1 MNATRRLGFG
11 LGMMALLAT
20 AAGCGGSSSGGGGMI
35 GGAPKSPAPEAGV
48 VSDGAPQGYGQSS
61 QPGGYAPASPAFEA
75 QSGSGPVSAAPPPPS
90 SPSQSSQPS
99 PAAKMNQRDVVAK
112 GAAEETARR
121 ADKPLDRPGLG
132 TEWGE
137 TRFSRITTV
146 PFVRADQTN
155 PFATASFFY
164 NDEQGARDMANLSGF
179 RRFAA
184 GSVAAAGGVISVA
197 LRDEGGHFLSGFA
210 AGGKSYVVGEA
221 GRRYII
227 VVHNNTDNRLEVVLS
242 VDGLDVLDG
251 KAASF
256 NKRGYLVDPRA
267 DVEIDGFRQSVD
279 TVAAFRFGSV
289 RGSYAAQKT
298 GDARNV
304 GVIGVAIFNERG
316 TNPFNSN
323 SDEAQRRRDANP
335 FPGQFATPP

>member
-1 MNATRRLGFG
+1 MNATRRLSIG
-11 LGMMALLAT
+11 LGIMALLAT
-20 AAGCGGSSSGGGGMI
+20 AAGCGGSSAGMI
-35 GGAPKSPAPEAGV
+35 GGTAKAPMPESAGPAE
-48 VSDGAPQGYGQSS
+48 SISQGYGQATNSPPPAPPG
-61 QPGGYAPASPAFEA
+61 QPGSSMADASAM
-75 QSGSGPVSAAPPPPS
+75 PS
-90 SPSQSSQPS
+90 SPSIQSAPSATAGMVPRDAPMREAEKSHRAEEPS
-99 PAAKMNQRDVVAK
+99 P
-112 GAAEETARR
+112 T
-121 ADKPLDRPGLG
+121 DRPGLG

-137 TRFSRITTV
+137 TRFSKITTV
-146 PFVRADQTN
+146 PFIRADTSN

-184 GSVAAAGGVISVA
+184 GSVAAAGGIVSVG
-197 LRDEGGHFLSGFA
+197 LRDEGGRFLSGFA
-210 AGGKSYVVGEA
+210 ANGKSFVIGEA

-267 DVEIDGFRQSVD
+267 EVEIDGFRQSVD

-298 GDARNV
+298 GEARNV
-304 GVIGVAIFNERG
+304 GVIGLAVFNERG
-316 TNPFNSN
+316 TNPSAWG
-323 SDEAQRRRDANP
+323 SDDAQKRRDANP

>member
-1 MNATRRLGFG
+1 MDIA
-11 LGMMALLAT
+11 
-20 AAGCGGSSSGGGGMI
+20 S
-35 GGAPKSPAPEAGV
+35 
-48 VSDGAPQGYGQSS
+48 
-61 QPGGYAPASPAFEA
+61 PASPSMQSAPSATGGMVPRDALKREA
-75 QSGSGPVSAAPPPPS
+75 EKSAS
-90 SPSQSSQPS
+90 
-99 PAAKMNQRDVVAK
+99 R
-112 GAAEETARR
+112 AEEHT
-121 ADKPLDRPGLG
+121 DRPGLG

-137 TRFSRITTV
+137 TRFSKITTV
-146 PFVRADQTN
+146 PFVRADVSN

-164 NDEQGARDMANLSGF
+164 NDEQGARDMANLNGF

-184 GSVAAAGGVISVA
+184 GSVAAAGGVVNIG
-197 LRDEGGHFLSGFA
+197 LRDEGGRFLSGFA
-210 AGGKSYVVGEA
+210 ASGKSFVIGEA

-267 DVEIDGFRQSVD
+267 EVEIDGFRQSVD

-316 TNPFNSN
+316 TNPSAWGA
-323 SDEAQRRRDANP
+323 DDAQKRRDANP

>member
-1 MNATRRLGFG
+1 MNATRRLGIG
-11 LGMMALLAT
+11 LGILALLAS
-20 AAGCGGSSSGGGGMI
+20 ACGGSAAPMI
-35 GGAPKSPAPEAGV
+35 GGAAKSPAPESAGPT
-48 VSDGAPQGYGQSS
+48 GATAQAYGEPGNSPPPAPPMGAMADSS
-61 QPGGYAPASPAFEA
+61 APMPASPSM
-75 QSGSGPVSAAPPPPS
+75 QAAPSATGGMVPRDAPMREAEKS
-90 SPSQSSQPS
+90 S
-99 PAAKMNQRDVVAK
+99 RR
-112 GAAEETARR
+112 AEEPT
-121 ADKPLDRPGLG
+121 DRPGLG

-137 TRFSRITTV
+137 TRFSKITTV
-146 PFVRADQTN
+146 PFIRADVSN

-184 GSVAAAGGVISVA
+184 GSVAAAGGVVNIG
-197 LRDEGGHFLSGFA
+197 LRDESGRFLSGFA
-210 AGGKSYVVGEA
+210 ASGKSYVVGEA

-267 DVEIDGFRQSVD
+267 EVEIDGFRQSVD

-316 TNPFNSN
+316 TNPTPWG
-323 SDEAQRRRDANP
+323 SDEAQKRRDANP

>member
-1 MNATRRLGFG
+1 MNATRRFGIG

-20 AAGCGGSSSGGGGMI
+20 AAGCGGSSAPMI
-35 GGAPKSPAPEAGV
+35 GGSAKAPMPESADASGR
-48 VSDGAPQGYGQSS
+48 SAQGYGQAGNSPSS
-61 QPGGYAPASPAFEA
+61 PVQPGAMADSSSPPPASPSMQSAPSATAGMVPRDAPMREA
-75 QSGSGPVSAAPPPPS
+75 EKS
-90 SPSQSSQPS
+90 
-99 PAAKMNQRDVVAK
+99 
-112 GAAEETARR
+112 RR
-121 ADKPLDRPGLG
+121 PDEPTDRPGLG

-137 TRFSRITTV
+137 TRFSKITTV
-146 PFVRADQTN
+146 PFIRADLTN

-184 GSVAAAGGVISVA
+184 GSVAAAGGVVNIG
-197 LRDEGGHFLSGFA
+197 LRDEGGRFLSGFA
-210 AGGKSYVVGEA
+210 ASGKSYVVGEA

-267 DVEIDGFRQSVD
+267 EVEIDGFRQSVD

-316 TNPFNSN
+316 TNPSAWGA
-323 SDEAQRRRDANP
+323 DDAQKRRDANP

>member
-1 MNATRRLGFG
+1 MNATRRFGIG

-20 AAGCGGSSSGGGGMI
+20 AAGCGGSSAPMI
-35 GGAPKSPAPEAGV
+35 GGSAKAPMAESAGPSEPVPQGFGQAGSYAPPAPP
-48 VSDGAPQGYGQSS
+48 GAPGVNADASS
-61 QPGGYAPASPAFEA
+61 PAPASPSMQSAPSATGGMVPRDAPMHEA
-75 QSGSGPVSAAPPPPS
+75 EKS
-90 SPSQSSQPS
+90 
-99 PAAKMNQRDVVAK
+99 RR
-112 GAAEETARR
+112 AEE
-121 ADKPLDRPGLG
+121 PSDRPGLG

-137 TRFSRITTV
+137 TRFSKITTV
-146 PFVRADQTN
+146 PFIRADLTN

-184 GSVAAAGGVISVA
+184 GSVSAAGGVVSVG
-197 LRDEGGHFLSGFA
+197 LRDEGGRFLSGFA
-210 AGGKSYVVGEA
+210 ASGKSYVVGEA

-267 DVEIDGFRQSVD
+267 EVEIDGFRQSVD

-304 GVIGVAIFNERG
+304 GVIGLAVFNERG
-316 TNPFNSN
+316 TNPSAWG
-323 SDEAQRRRDANP
+323 SDDAQKRRDANP

>member
-1 MNATRRLGFG
+1 MNATRRLGIG
-11 LGMMALLAT
+11 LGILALLAS
-20 AAGCGGSSSGGGGMI
+20 ACGGSSAPMI
-35 GGAPKSPAPEAGV
+35 GGSAKSPAPEAP
-48 VSDGAPQGYGQSS
+48 GASEVASQGYGQ
-61 QPGGYAPASPAFEA
+61 PGNSAPPAPPAQMGPMGDASPMPSTPSATAGMVPRDAPMREA
-75 QSGSGPVSAAPPPPS
+75 EKS
-90 SPSQSSQPS
+90 S
-99 PAAKMNQRDVVAK
+99 RR
-112 GAAEETARR
+112 AEEPA
-121 ADKPLDRPGLG
+121 DRPGLG
-132 TEWGE
+132 TVWGE
-137 TRFSRITTV
+137 TQLSRITTV
-146 PFVRADQTN
+146 PFVRADVSN

-164 NDEQGARDMANLSGF
+164 NDEQGARDMANLNGF

-184 GSVAAAGGVISVA
+184 GSVAAAGGVVNIG
-197 LRDEGGHFLSGFA
+197 LRDEGGRFLSGFA
-210 AGGKSYVVGEA
+210 ANGKSFVIGEA

-227 VVHNNTDNRLEVVLS
+227 VVHNNTDARLEIVLS

-267 DVEIDGFRQSVD
+267 EVEIDGFRQSVD

-304 GVIGVAIFNERG
+304 GVIGVAVFNERG
-316 TNPFNSN
+316 TNPSAWGN
-323 SDEAQRRRDANP
+323 DDAQKRRDANP

>member
-1 MNATRRLGFG
+1 MNATRRVGFG
-11 LGMMALLAT
+11 LGIVTLLAT
-20 AAGCGGSSSGGGGMI
+20 AAGCGGSGGMI
-35 GGAPKSPAPEAGV
+35 GGSAKAPAPDATGSYGGV
-48 VSDGAPQGYGQSS
+48 SPGYGQSP
-61 QPGGYAPASPAFEA
+61 QPREYAPSSPASESMA
-75 QSGSGPVSAAPPPPS
+75 DSAAPMAAPAPPPPMG
-90 SPSQSSQPS
+90 QSAQPS
-99 PAAKMNQRDVVAK
+99 PAATGTMMQQRDVVAK
-112 GAAEETARR
+112 GAPEKRR
-121 ADKPLDRPGLG
+121 ADAEPTDRPGLG

-146 PFVRADQTN
+146 PFVRADQAN

-164 NDEQGARDMANLSGF
+164 NDEQGARDMANLNGF

-184 GSVAAAGGVISVA
+184 GSVAAAGGVVSVA
-197 LRDEGGHFLSGFA
+197 LRDEGGRFLSGFA
-210 AGGKSYVVGEA
+210 AAGKSYVIGEA
-221 GRRYII
+221 GRRYTI
-227 VVHNNTDNRLEVVLS
+227 VVHNNTDNRLEIVLS

-256 NKRGYLVDPRA
+256 NKRGYLVDARGE
-267 DVEIDGFRQSVD
+267 VEVDGFRQSTE

-316 TNPFNSN
+316 TSFPGSF
-323 SDEAQRRRDANP
+323 DEAQKRRDANP

>member
-1 MNATRRLGFG
+1 MNATRRLGIG
-11 LGMMALLAT
+11 LGMMALLV
-20 AAGCGGSSSGGGGMI
+20 GCGGSSAPMMGGSAKAPMAESAGPSGSSEQS
-35 GGAPKSPAPEAGV
+35 APAYGQAGNYPPAPPPG
-48 VSDGAPQGYGQSS
+48 
-61 QPGGYAPASPAFEA
+61 QPGAMADSSSARPASPSMQSAPSATAGMVPRDAPMHEA
-75 QSGSGPVSAAPPPPS
+75 EKS
-90 SPSQSSQPS
+90 
-99 PAAKMNQRDVVAK
+99 RR
-112 GAAEETARR
+112 AEE
-121 ADKPLDRPGLG
+121 PSDRPGLG

-137 TRFSRITTV
+137 TRFSKITTV
-146 PFVRADQTN
+146 PFIRADLTN

-164 NDEQGARDMANLSGF
+164 NDEQGARDMANLTGF

-184 GSVAAAGGVISVA
+184 GSVSAAGGVVSVG
-197 LRDEGGHFLSGFA
+197 LRDEGGRFLSGFA
-210 AGGKSYVVGEA
+210 ASGKSFVIGEA

-267 DVEIDGFRQSVD
+267 EVEIDGFRQSVD

-304 GVIGVAIFNERG
+304 GVIGLAVFNERG
-316 TNPFNSN
+316 TNPSAWG
-323 SDEAQRRRDANP
+323 SDDAQKRRDANP

>member
-1 MNATRRLGFG
+1 MNATRRLGIG
-11 LGMMALLAT
+11 LGILALLAS
-20 AAGCGGSSSGGGGMI
+20 ACGGSSPMI
-35 GGAPKSPAPEAGV
+35 GGSAKSPAAESAGP
-48 VSDGAPQGYGQSS
+48 SGAPVQAYGGNDGSS
-61 QPGGYAPASPAFEA
+61 S
-75 QSGSGPVSAAPPPPS
+75 PPPPPAPMGAMNDASPTTPSMQSAPSATAGMVPRDAPMREAEKS
-90 SPSQSSQPS
+90 S
-99 PAAKMNQRDVVAK
+99 
-112 GAAEETARR
+112 RR
-121 ADKPLDRPGLG
+121 ADEPADRPGLG

-137 TRFSRITTV
+137 TRFSKITTV
-146 PFVRADQTN
+146 PFVRADTSN

-164 NDEQGARDMANLSGF
+164 NDEQGARDMANVNGF

-184 GSVAAAGGVISVA
+184 GSVAAAGGVVNIG
-197 LRDEGGHFLSGFA
+197 LRDEGGRFLSGFA
-210 AGGKSYVVGEA
+210 ANGKSFVIGEA

-227 VVHNNTDNRLEVVLS
+227 VVHNNTDNRLEIVLS

-256 NKRGYLVDPRA
+256 NKRGYLVDPRGE
-267 DVEIDGFRQSVD
+267 VEIDGFRPSVD

-304 GVIGVAIFNERG
+304 GVIGVAVFNERG
-316 TNPFNSN
+316 TNPSAWGA
-323 SDEAQRRRDANP
+323 DDAQKRRDANP